1 MGIGG
6 IALGDEMT
14 DIEKWL
20 ENYCALM
27 LETFGGRVEFIG
39 IQGSRGR
46 GEARE
51 DSDIDIVLI
60 LDNVSASDLEKYD
73 GAISALPERGLIC
86 GFVSGM
92 GELENWDKADLFQ
105 FCYDTRDVFGSL
117 EKLRNSISRKDAA
130 RAAHTGACNIYHSL
144 VHNMVHEKSSE
155 ILQGL
160 FKHAGFVLRAEYFRE
175 EGVYL
180 KTREELINSLD
191 GPEKKIA
198 ELGEAERFAKEAE
211 RFAREGGR
219 FAREAEKAGKIG
231 GESAEVM
238 VRADFHRLSEL
249 LMEWAKGLIER
260 YSQRPAADSQR
271 SAAGLAA
278 EGEF

>member
-1 MGIGG
+1 
-6 IALGDEMT
+6 MT
-14 DIEKWL
+14 DIENWL

-27 LETFGGRVEFIG
+27 LKTFGSRVEFIG

-73 GAISALPERGLIC
+73 EAISAMSERELVC
-86 GFVSGM
+86 GFVSDM
-92 GELENWDKADLFQ
+92 EELENWDRADLFQ
-105 FCYDTRDVFGSL
+105 FCYDTRDLFGSL

-160 FKHAGFVLRAEYFRE
+160 FKHAGFVLRAEYFCK

-180 KTREELINSLD
+180 KTREELINSL
-191 GPEKKIA
+191 GGSEKKIA
-198 ELGEAERFAKEAE
+198 ELGDAERFSQEAERFAKEAE
-211 RFAREGGR
+211 
-219 FAREAEKAGKIG
+219 KAGKND

-238 VRADFHRLSEL
+238 DRADFRRLSEL
-249 LMEWAKGLIER
+249 LMEWAKGIIKNRENF
-260 YSQRPAADSQR
+260 S
-271 SAAGLAA
+271 
-278 EGEF
+278 

>member
-1 MGIGG
+1 
-6 IALGDEMT
+6 
-14 DIEKWL
+14 
-20 ENYCALM
+20 
-27 LETFGGRVEFIG
+27 
-39 IQGSRGR
+39 
-46 GEARE
+46 
-51 DSDIDIVLI
+51 
-60 LDNVSASDLEKYD
+60 LEKYD

-211 RFAREGGR
+211 RFAREAGR

-231 GESAEVM
+231 GESAEVKD
-238 VRADFHRLSEL
+238 RADFHRLSEL

-260 YSQRPAADSQR
+260 YSQRPASDSQR

>member
-51 DSDIDIVLI
+51 DSDIDIV
-60 LDNVSASDLEKYD
+60 
-73 GAISALPERGLIC
+73 
-86 GFVSGM
+86 
-92 GELENWDKADLFQ
+92 
-105 FCYDTRDVFGSL
+105 RDVFGSL

-211 RFAREGGR
+211 RFAREAGR

-231 GESAEVM
+231 GESAEVKD
-238 VRADFHRLSEL
+238 RADFHRLSEL